1 MLRNTWGKRSYVDA
15 LAGGARVPDPGG
27 GSNGGDL
34 SGGVRTRN
42 VGETRD
48 AGGDPA
54 AQRSQMQQAAFR
66 QGRDLVREAANK
78 KFFFQ
83 QKLFLEGKRKGLG
96 KGNIVTFLMGDA
108 RAGIETSDVS
118 KILRVGGF
126 RPEQIV
132 TIKLNDFRA
141 NQVEVLFKP
150 EVDIDAQGVEEK
162 LRRQQLNVNVSK
174 FEHIE
179 EFLMIYGLPPTFD
192 VDILKMKVNEAITPF
207 VKKILEVTPCVHTG
221 SVKDDFFDGKY
232 NGNWLVKIVP
242 KTKVQVPNFIVVGND
257 AEVQAKAVYTKK
269 ITEKEEMCSDCY
281 RVGHYKRDCPGPRPW
296 TEYCQEFR
304 KDWEAFTMDD
314 TDEEHVAPSGEE
326 ECRLFALNK
335 ALSMEVDKVEKEKV
349 ELETAK
355 ALFENRVKELQS
367 KLDVEKEASNRIDQ
381 KEVESLIKDKDSKIK
396 DIEKEAELNKKI
408 IESLNHNAE
417 ENAILK
423 LKLEQALKEKADLE
437 QKCKE
442 DEEIVAQSHRRL
454 SKSFA
459 ANTDDFDLNEAR
471 AGVESMYTEN
481 EGDDE
486 RSPPHHGFTEDS
498 MNKSEKKG
506 KNINLVVK
514 QIEGGSSSQA
524 ASVIKETFSDLDP
537 SPQHPPKPHRP
548 GVRGRSSPGDG
559 DGDSNT
565 TRKKSNRHP
574 EAGDEVVI
582 ETAKGAAEFKV
593 IEKVND
599 KESDF
604 LFRVT
609 KINDGKSATLNFKKI
624 KWNFKPSEGLN

>member
-27 GSNGGDL
+27 GSTGVYAGSGGDL
-34 SGGVRTRN
+34 SGGVRPRQG
-42 VGETRD
+42 GEARD
-48 AGGDPA
+48 ANSDPA
-54 AQRSQMQQAAFR
+54 AQRSQMQQAAVR

-126 RPEQIV
+126 KPEQIV

-192 VDILKMKVNEAITPF
+192 VGNLKMKVNEAITPF
-207 VKKILEVTPCVHTG
+207 VKKVLEVTPCVHTG

-242 KTKVQVPNFIVVGND
+242 KNKVQVPNFIVVGND

-304 KDWEAFTMDD
+304 KDWEAYAMDD
-314 TDEEHVAPSGEE
+314 TDEEHVAPTGEE
-326 ECRLFALNK
+326 ESRLFVLNK
-335 ALSMEVDKVEKEKV
+335 ALSKEVDRVEKEKV

-367 KLDVEKEASNRIDQ
+367 ELEVAQDASRMMDQ
-381 KEVESLIKDKDSKIK
+381 REVGQLTEERDIKIK
-396 DIEKEAELNKKI
+396 ELEAEAKANRKI

-423 LKLEQALKEKADLE
+423 LKLEKVRKDMAALED
-437 QKCKE
+437 KCKE
-442 DEEIVAQSHRRL
+442 DDERVTQSHRRL

-459 ANTDDFDLNEAR
+459 ANADDFDLNEA
-471 AGVESMYTEN
+471 GVGSMFTEN

-486 RSPPHHGFTEDS
+486 LSPPHHGFPEES
-498 MNKSEKKG
+498 RNNSETQA
-506 KNINLVVK
+506 KNISLVVK
-514 QIEGGSSSQA
+514 QIEKGTTQGT
-524 ASVIKETFSDLDP
+524 SVIKETFSDPDP
-537 SPQHPPKPHRP
+537 SPQLPPQPQRP
-548 GVRGRSSPGDG
+548 GVRGRSSPGD
-559 DGDSNT
+559 SNKS
-565 TRKKSNRHP
+565 RKKSNRHP
-574 EAGDEVVI
+574 EAGDEVII
-582 ETAKGAAEFKV
+582 ETDKGAVEFKV
-593 IEKVND
+593 IEKVSNQ
-599 KESDF
+599 ESDS
-604 LFRVT
+604 LFRVSQI
-609 KINDGKSATLNFKKI
+609 KDGKSATLNFKRI
-624 KWNFKPSEGLN
+624 KWNVKSPQDLNM

>member
-1 MLRNTWGKRSYVDA
+1 MDA

-27 GSNGGDL
+27 GSTGVDAGIGGDL
-34 SGGVRTRN
+34 SGGARARH
-42 VGETRD
+42 VGEARD
-48 AGGDPA
+48 TNGDPA
-54 AQRSQMQQAAFR
+54 AQRYQMQQAAFR

-126 RPEQIV
+126 KPEQIV

-192 VDILKMKVNEAITPF
+192 VGILKMKVNEAITPF

-242 KTKVQVPNFIVVGND
+242 KNKVQVPNFIVVGND

-281 RVGHYKRDCPGPRPW
+281 RVGHFKRDCPGPRAW

-304 KDWEAFTMDD
+304 KEWEMFTMDD
-314 TDEEHVAPSGEE
+314 TDEEHEAPNGEE
-326 ECRLFALNK
+326 ESRLFSMNK
-335 ALSMEVDKVEKEKV
+335 ALTKEVEKVGKEKV
-349 ELETAK
+349 ELETEK
-355 ALFENRVKELQS
+355 AVIERRVKELQS
-367 KLDVEKEASNRIDQ
+367 VLEVEKEASKRLDVREMGQLN
-381 KEVESLIKDKDSKIK
+381 EDKDSKIK
-396 DIEKEAELNKKI
+396 ELEAEAEVNKKV

-417 ENAILK
+417 ENAVLK
-423 LKLEQALKEKADLE
+423 LKLEQARKDMAALE
-437 QKCKE
+437 EKCKE
-442 DEEIVAQSHRRL
+442 DEERVTQSHRRL

-459 ANTDDFDLNEAR
+459 ATADDFDLNEA
-471 AGVESMYTEN
+471 GVENMFTEN

-486 RSPPHHGFTEDS
+486 GSPPHHGFTKDS
-498 MNKSEKKG
+498 TNNSENQA
-506 KNINLVVK
+506 KNISLVVK
-514 QIEGGSSSQA
+514 QIEKGSTQGT
-524 ASVIKETFSDLDP
+524 SVIKETFSDQDP
-537 SPQHPPKPHRP
+537 SPQPQRP
-548 GVRGRSSPGDG
+548 GVRGRSSPGD
-559 DGDSNT
+559 SNK
-565 TRKKSNRHP
+565 TRKKSNRNP
-574 EAGDEVVI
+574 EAGDEVII
-582 ETAKGAAEFKV
+582 ETDKGAIEFKV
-593 IEKVND
+593 IEKVNNQ
-599 KESDF
+599 ESDS
-604 LFRVT
+604 LFRVAQI
-609 KINDGKSATLNFKKI
+609 KDGRSATLNFKRV
-624 KWNFKPSEGLN
+624 KWNVKVPQDINL